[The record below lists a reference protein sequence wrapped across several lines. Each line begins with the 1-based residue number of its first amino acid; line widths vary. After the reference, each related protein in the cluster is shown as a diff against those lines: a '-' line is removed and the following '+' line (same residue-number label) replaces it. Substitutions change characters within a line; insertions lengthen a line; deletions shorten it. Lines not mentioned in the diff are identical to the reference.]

1 MEKHSDV
8 DRGEKA
14 MLSES
19 SRLVYGDRL
28 ISATELNRQPGRV
41 LDLAID
47 RPITITRNDQHFA
60 LLRREE
66 MSLLVK
72 AAALSLRVFEVTA
85 AAYRLRLGEQI
96 GSEHPYG
103 WLKVFDKDELSELS
117 AEIEKD
123 YRLVE
128 SEPAAWDRIEATI
141 YEWHESAIAISSPEL
156 ATAFSDEINEVLL
169 TQPLVENTTESV
181 QV

>member
-1 MEKHSDV
+1 
-8 DRGEKA
+8 

-19 SRLVYGDRL
+19 SRLVYGDEL
-28 ISATELNRQPGRV
+28 ITATELNRSSGRI
-41 LDLAID
+41 LDLAMTQ
-47 RPITITRNDQHFA
+47 PVTITRNDQHFA
-60 LLRREE
+60 LLRRDE
-66 MSLLVK
+66 MALLVK
-72 AAALSLRVFEVTA
+72 AAAFSLRVFEVTA
-85 AAYRLRLGEQI
+85 TAYRLRLGEEI
-96 GSEHPYG
+96 GSENLYG

-141 YEWHESAIAISSPEL
+141 YEWHQSAIALSSSEL
-156 ATAFSDEINEVLL
+156 AAAFSDEINEVLL

-181 QV
+181 PV

>member
-1 MEKHSDV
+1 
-8 DRGEKA
+8 

-19 SRLVYGDRL
+19 SRLVYGDEL
-28 ISATELNRQPGRV
+28 ITATELNRSSGRI
-41 LDLAID
+41 LDLAMTQ
-47 RPITITRNDQHFA
+47 PVTITRNDQHFA
-60 LLRREE
+60 LLRRDE
-66 MSLLVK
+66 MALLVK
-72 AAALSLRVFEVTA
+72 AAAFSVRVFEVTA
-85 AAYRLRLGEQI
+85 AAYRLRLGEEI
-96 GSEHPYG
+96 GLEHPYG

-141 YEWHESAIAISSPEL
+141 YEWYQSAIALSSPEL
-156 ATAFSDEINEVLL
+156 AVAFSDEIDEVLL

-181 QV
+181 PA